1 MAALLK
7 DGIVITRKVHKCHG
21 CMEEIPKGTPTYHQ
35 SVADEGTVF
44 DIYMCQSCRDWCK
57 QKNCKECYELESE
70 YAGYIKECKAE
81 QRSEGVERD

>member
-21 CMEEIPKGTPTYHQ
+21 CLEEIPKGTPTYNQ

-44 DIYMCQSCRDWCK
+44 NIYMCPNCLDWCRQKGCRDCI
-57 QKNCKECYELESE
+57 NMESAHE
-70 YAGYIKECKAE
+70 GYIKECKAD
-81 QRSEGVERD
+81 QRSEGVE